1 MNIVSNCPLCEE
13 HGLHVMGD
21 ENDKL
26 LQCLSC
32 GYVSANKYIITDG
45 WENNEAYKE
54 LPEDMKKW
62 SKTSENRVWIPAM
75 ITLPNGVLYP
85 FDDHKDIMRWELAQ
99 MVDIPEEDQK
109 NYPDGNGG
117 FYTRRYDTSTSIVFA
132 TFLEGMAEISQN
144 AINEGTATE
153 DSEVK
158 LEVDKSQN
166 AKKN

>member
-13 HGLHVMGD
+13 HGLHVMGEAD
-21 ENDKL
+21 DKL
-26 LQCLSC
+26 LQCLSW

-45 WENNEAYKE
+45 LENNEAYKE
-54 LPEDMKKW
+54 LSEDMKKW
-62 SKTSENRVWIPAM
+62 SKTSDNRLWIPSM

-85 FDDHKDIMRWELAQ
+85 FDDHKGIMRWELAQ
-99 MVDIPEEDQK
+99 MVDIPEEEQK
-109 NYPDGNGG
+109 NFPDGNGG
-117 FYTRRYDTSTSIVFA
+117 FYTRRYDTSTSLVFA
-132 TFLEGMAEISQN
+132 TFLEGMAEISKN
-144 AINEGTATE
+144 AIKEGTATE